1 MEQEGDAPAAPAAP
15 AAPGKPRLVIKE
27 LELENFKSYAGVQ
40 KVGPFHKS
48 FSSVVG
54 PNGSGKSNVIDAM
67 LFVFG
72 KRAKQLRLN
81 KVSELIHTS
90 ANHSDIDSARVSVYF
105 HEIVDDAEEEEGF
118 EAVAGSEMVVT
129 RTAHS
134 NNTSKYY
141 LNGRL
146 SNFTEV
152 TATLREKGID
162 LDHNRFLILQGEVE
176 QISMMKPKAA
186 TPHDEGLLEY
196 LEDIIGTNRYIERID
211 ELNKQLEE
219 VTEQRDS
226 HVQRLKHVE
235 KERDGL
241 EGARKEAEAFMT
253 KEGELLGWQSV
264 LYRLYIKQAGVNLEQ
279 IHATK
284 DQLEARLREEK
295 ERQAESDA
303 ALGAI
308 KKEYEAGVRE
318 LDAVQSE
325 MDETGRE
332 FKDFERRDVKF
343 REDLKHL
350 KAKAKKASDR
360 AAKEEK
366 KAAAA
371 EEEAGALAAAL
382 PGLEESI
389 AAAREQL
396 APADAHLAELE
407 GGIQSE
413 VNGYRKELE
422 AVQSEL
428 VPWERKIAEAKA
440 RLDGLEFERKTLNDK
455 HAGAREA
462 LESAVGSMEGA
473 EGAHRSKAAELAG
486 MEEELGAARAELGRL
501 REEERGLREEG
512 DRLTQSARA
521 VGARCRER
529 KAASDAVKSRGQVL
543 SSLMAAKSSG
553 RIAGIWGRLGDLGA
567 VDARYDV
574 AASTSSGALDY
585 IVVDDTATAQ
595 KCVLLL
601 REKGLGV
608 ATFLILDKQRH
619 LLRQCQEPASPPEGA
634 RRLYDLLD
642 IPHEE
647 LRPAFFYAFRNT
659 VVAED
664 LDQASRIAYGADKR
678 WRRVVTLDGQL
689 IESSGTISGG
699 GGRPRGGRIR
709 TGSAGGVTSP
719 REEEELGAGGDDEE
733 ALRKIEARLKAA
745 QKELK
750 EAQKAIRATEQRV
763 SKMELSLK
771 KLAAEV
777 DACGENARSLGAQL
791 ESLREAAEVPAEDAA
806 RLEELAREIGGASRE
821 LEKHSGGCASLHGRV
836 EALKS
841 SIEEAGGQPMKD
853 ARARAAELRGRIEAL
868 TKEIPQT
875 RVKISSQEK
884 AAKKSAKASGDAR
897 AEAERLAGEMEE
909 LKESFKG
916 IEGQAMVVME
926 KFKEAQELQAE
937 KAEALR
943 ALTARYDEKKEEVA
957 TIRTTGVDIE
967 AKLDDCARSLVEEAA
982 NRKHWEGELKKC
994 AAALAERA
1002 PGEEEGHAISDEE
1015 LSTYTIDDAKYNVT
1029 MAEAEL
1035 EKMKP
1040 DMNAIEE
1047 YKKKDSEYAERLAG
1061 LEEISRTREGS
1072 RAAYEALRRR
1082 RLDEFMAGFNVISMK
1097 LKEMYQMITLGG
1109 DAELELVDSL
1119 DPFSEGIVFSVR
1131 PPKKSWKNICN
1142 LSGGEKTLSSLALV
1156 FALHHFKPT
1165 PLYVMDEIDA
1175 ALDFKNVS
1183 IVAHYIKERTR
1194 DAQFVIISLRNNM
1207 FELADRLV
1215 GIYKTDNCT
1224 KSVTINPSN
1233 FSVSASD
1240 AGAAPIAA

>member
-1 MEQEGDAPAAPAAP
+1 MEGGGDAMPAS
-15 AAPGKPRLVIKE
+15 GKPRLVIKE

-105 HEIVDDAEEEEGF
+105 QEIIDDAGDEEGF
-118 EAVAGSEMVVT
+118 EVVAGSEMVVT

-141 LNGRL
+141 LNGKL

-152 TATLREKGID
+152 TTTLREKGID

-196 LEDIIGTNRYIERID
+196 LEDIIGTNKYIEQID
-211 ELNKQLEE
+211 ELNQKLEE

-241 EGARKEAEAFMT
+241 EGARKEAEAYMT

-264 LYRLYIKQAGVNLEQ
+264 LYRLYINQAGVNLEQ
-279 IHATK
+279 IHKTK

-295 ERQAESDA
+295 EKQAESDA
-303 ALGAI
+303 ALKTI
-308 KKEYEAGVRE
+308 KKEYETGVKE
-318 LDAVQSE
+318 LDTVQAE
-325 MDETGRE
+325 MEKTGNE

-350 KAKAKKASDR
+350 KAKAKKAVDK
-360 AAKEEK
+360 AGKEEK

-371 EEEAGALAAAL
+371 EQEVEALTAEL
-382 PGLEESI
+382 PTLEKAI
-389 AAAREQL
+389 AQAQDEL
-396 APADAHLAELE
+396 APADARLAELE
-407 GGIQSE
+407 EGIQSE

-422 AVQSEL
+422 TVQGEL

-440 RLDGLEFERKTLNDK
+440 TLDKFEFEKKTLNDK
-455 HAGAREA
+455 HNEA
-462 LESAVGSMEGA
+462 KATLESAVDSMKEA
-473 EGAHRSKAAELAG
+473 EDAQESKVAELAG
-486 MEEELGAARAELGRL
+486 LESEITASQNELQRL
-501 REEERGLREEG
+501 RDEESSLTVETQ
-512 DRLTQSARA
+512 RLTQSARA
-521 VGARCRER
+521 VNARCQER
-529 KAASDAVKSRGQVL
+529 KAAQDAVKSRGQVL
-543 SSLMAAKSSG
+543 ASLMSAKASG
-553 RIAGIWGRLGDLGA
+553 KIAGIWGRLGDLGA
-567 VDARYDV
+567 VDAQYDI

-595 KCVLLL
+595 KCVMLL

-619 LLRQCQEPASPPEGA
+619 LLKACQEKVQPPEGSN
-634 RRLYDLLD
+634 RLFDLLKISHD
-642 IPHEE
+642 E
-647 LRPAFFYAFRNT
+647 LRPAFYYAFRNT
-659 VVAED
+659 VVADD
-664 LDQASRIAYGADKR
+664 LDQASRIAYGNDKR
-678 WRRVVTLDGQL
+678 WKRVVTLDGQL
-689 IESSGTISGG
+689 IESTGTISGG
-699 GGRPRGGRIR
+699 GSKPRGGRICI
-709 TGSAGGVTSP
+709 GSVKGVMSP
-719 REEEELGAGGDDEE
+719 RDDDADVGGGDDE
-733 ALRKIEARLKAA
+733 ASLKKIEAQLKAT

-750 EAQKAIRATEQRV
+750 ENQKSIRGMEQKI
-763 SKMELSLK
+763 SKMKLSLK
-771 KLAAEV
+771 KLGAEV
-777 DACGENARSLGAQL
+777 ESCKVNAQSLKAQL
-791 ESLREAAEVPAEDAA
+791 DSLRKQAEVPADEA
-806 RLEELAREIGGASRE
+806 RRLKDLSKEIEKASKE
-821 LEKHSGGCASLHGRV
+821 LEKHTKGCSSLHKKV
-836 EALKS
+836 EELRS

-853 ARARAAELRGRIEAL
+853 ARARAADIRETIDKL
-868 TKEIPQT
+868 TKDIPQT
-875 RVKISSQEK
+875 KVKISSQEK
-884 AAKKSAKASGDAR
+884 VAKKSTKAALDAKA
-897 AEAERLAGEMEE
+897 EADRLSEEMEE

-916 IEGQAMVVME
+916 IESQAMVVME
-926 KFKEAQELQAE
+926 KYKEAQDLQAE
-937 KAEALR
+937 KADALKE
-943 ALTARYDEKKEEVA
+943 LTARYDEKKEEVA

-967 AKLDDCARSLVEEAA
+967 AKLDDCSRSLNEEAS

-994 AAALAERA
+994 TNLMSERST
-1002 PGEEEGHAISDEE
+1002 EDETQAISDDE

-1040 DMNAIEE
+1040 DMNAIEA

-1061 LEEISRTREGS
+1061 LEEISKTREGS
-1072 RAAYEALRRR
+1072 RAAYESLRRK
-1082 RLDEFMAGFNVISMK
+1082 RLDEFMAGFNTISMK

-1183 IVAHYIKERTR
+1183 IVAHYIKERTK

-1233 FSVSASD
+1233 FTVSASE
-1240 AGAAPIAA
+1240 AGAAPIVA